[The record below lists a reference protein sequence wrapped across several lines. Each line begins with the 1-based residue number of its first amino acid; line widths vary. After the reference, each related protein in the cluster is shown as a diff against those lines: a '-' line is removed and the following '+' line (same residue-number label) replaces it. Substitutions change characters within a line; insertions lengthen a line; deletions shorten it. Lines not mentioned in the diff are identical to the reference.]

1 LDHHAQVDE
10 DTIIITIAITI
21 TAAVLGVVTK
31 MVMVNVAGEEVR
43 AVDPGTVEQHILRT
57 LGDQVTLVQCLT
69 VAQVSNLDTVY

>member
-43 AVDPGTVEQHILRT
+43 AVDPGTVEQHILR
-57 LGDQVTLVQCLT
+57 
-69 VAQVSNLDTVY
+69 